1 LVKMSGM
8 QRLLDSGLEEL
19 TVMVYRMGGVAEK
32 ALAAS
37 INGFIDGKDVSKNVH
52 ELSEILVN
60 RTVEVEEK
68 AFSLIAKYQP
78 VASDLRIINSYMKVA
93 YDFERYGRYAWDISF
108 ITNRFNGK
116 ALTLDKWIFEYIGKM
131 AEKVLEMVRISINSL
146 KSLEPEFVKTM
157 TKAENA
163 TDKAYFEYLNKLV
176 EQAGITNECT
186 ISSVLVVRYLERIA
200 DHAMHI
206 MEAVVYIATGEKVTL
221 R

>member
-1 LVKMSGM
+1 ME
-8 QRLLDSGLEEL
+8 RLIDAGLEEL
-19 TVMVYRMGGVAEK
+19 TVIVYKMGGTAEK
-32 ALAAS
+32 ALSTS
-37 INGFIDGKDVSKNVH
+37 INGFVEGKDFSKDVH
-52 ELSEILVN
+52 ELAEILVN

-68 AFSLIAKYQP
+68 SFSLIAKYQP

-108 ITNRFNGK
+108 ISTRFNGK
-116 ALTLDKWIFEYIGKM
+116 TSNCDDWIFEYIEKM
-131 AEKVLEMVRISINSL
+131 AERVLQMVRISINSL
-146 KSLEPEFVKTM
+146 KRLDPDLVKSM
-157 TKAENA
+157 TEEEAA
-163 TDKAYFEYLNKLV
+163 VDKAYFEYLDKLV
-176 EQAGITNECT
+176 ERATVTNECT

>member
-1 LVKMSGM
+1 MKDM

-19 TVMVYRMGGVAEK
+19 TVMVYKMGEVAEK
-32 ALAAS
+32 ALAIS
-37 INGFIDGKDVSKNVH
+37 INGFVDGKDVSKDVL

-108 ITNRFNGK
+108 ITTRFDGK
-116 ALTLDKWIFEYIGKM
+116 SLNLNKWMFEYIGKM
-131 AEKVLEMVRISINSL
+131 AEKVLEMVRVSINSL
-146 KSLEPEFVKTM
+146 KSLDPELVKTM
-157 TKAENA
+157 IRAEN
-163 TDKAYFEYLNKLV
+163 TVDKAYFEYLDKLV
-176 EQAGITNECT
+176 EQAGVTNQIT
-186 ISSVLVVRYLERIA
+186 ISSVLIVRYLERIA

-206 MEAVVYIATGEKVTL
+206 MEAIVYIATGEKVTL

>member
-1 LVKMSGM
+1 M
-8 QRLLDSGLEEL
+8 QRLLDTGLEEL
-19 TVMVYRMGGVAEK
+19 TVLVYKMGGVAEK
-32 ALAAS
+32 ALTIS
-37 INGFIDGKDVSKNVH
+37 LNGFIDVRDVSKDVH

-68 AFSLIAKYQP
+68 AFGLIAKYQP

-108 ITNRFNGK
+108 ISTRFVGK
-116 ALTLDKWIFEYIGKM
+116 SAECDKWIHEYIGNL
-131 AEKVLEMVRISINSL
+131 AETVLQMVRISINSL
-146 KSLEPEFVKTM
+146 KSLDPELVKTM
-157 TKAENA
+157 TKTE
-163 TDKAYFEYLNKLV
+163 DSVDSSYFEYLDKLV
-176 EQAGITNECT
+176 KQAGVTNQCT

>member
-1 LVKMSGM
+1 MSDM

-19 TVMVYRMGGVAEK
+19 TVMVYKMGGVAEK
-32 ALAAS
+32 ALAIS
-37 INGFIDGKDVSKNVH
+37 INGFVDGKDVSKNVL

-78 VASDLRIINSYMKVA
+78 VASDLRIINSYIKIA

-108 ITNRFNGK
+108 ITTRFNGK
-116 ALTLDKWIFEYIGKM
+116 SLNLDKWIFEYIGKM
-131 AEKVLEMVRISINSL
+131 AEKVLEMVGVSINSL
-146 KSLEPEFVKTM
+146 KKLDPELVKTM

-163 TDKAYFEYLNKLV
+163 VDNAYFEYLDKLV
-176 EQAGITNECT
+176 EQAGVTNECT
-186 ISSVLVVRYLERIA
+186 ISTVLVVRYLERIA

-206 MEAVVYIATGEKVTL
+206 MEAIVYIATGEKVTL

>member
-1 LVKMSGM
+1 M

-19 TVMVYRMGGVAEK
+19 TVMVYKMGGVAEK
-32 ALAAS
+32 ALAIS
-37 INGFIDGKDVSKNVH
+37 IDGFVNGKDVSKNVL

-78 VASDLRIINSYMKVA
+78 VASDLRIINSYIKIA
-93 YDFERYGRYAWDISF
+93 YDFERYGRYAWDMSF

-116 ALTLDKWIFEYIGKM
+116 SLNLDKWIFEYIGKM
-131 AEKVLEMVRISINSL
+131 AEKVLEMVGVSINSL
-146 KSLEPEFVKTM
+146 KTLDPELVKTM

-163 TDKAYFEYLNKLV
+163 IDKAYFEYLDKLV
-176 EQAGITNECT
+176 EQAGVTNECT

-206 MEAVVYIATGEKVTL
+206 MEAIVYIATGEKVTL

>member
-1 LVKMSGM
+1 M

-19 TVMVYRMGGVAEK
+19 TVMVYKMGGVAEK
-32 ALAAS
+32 ALTIS
-37 INGFIDGKDVSKNVH
+37 INGFVDGKDVSKNVL

-78 VASDLRIINSYMKVA
+78 VASDLRIINSYIKIA

-108 ITNRFNGK
+108 ITTRFNGK
-116 ALTLDKWIFEYIGKM
+116 SLNLDKWIFEYIGKM
-131 AEKVLEMVRISINSL
+131 AEKVLEMVGISINSL
-146 KSLEPEFVKTM
+146 KTLDPELVKKM
-157 TKAENA
+157 TKAENGI
-163 TDKAYFEYLNKLV
+163 DKAYFEYLDKLV
-176 EQAGITNECT
+176 EQAGVTNECT
-186 ISSVLVVRYLERIA
+186 ISSVLVIRYLERIA

-206 MEAVVYIATGEKVTL
+206 MEAIVYIATGEKVTL

>member
-1 LVKMSGM
+1 ME
-8 QRLLDSGLEEL
+8 RLLDSGLEEL
-19 TVMVYRMGGVAEK
+19 TVMVYKMGGLAEK
-32 ALAAS
+32 ALATS
-37 INGFIDGKDVSKNVH
+37 IDGFVEGKDVSKEVH
-52 ELSEILVN
+52 ELAEILVS

-93 YDFERYGRYAWDISF
+93 YDLERYGRYGWDISY
-108 ITNRFNGK
+108 IGTRFNGK
-116 ALTLDKWIFEYIGKM
+116 TEGCDQWIFDYTSKL
-131 AEKVLEMVRISINSL
+131 AEKVLEMVRISMSSL
-146 KSLEPEFVKTM
+146 KKLNPELVKAM
-157 TKAENA
+157 TEMEDSV
-163 TDKAYFEYLNKLV
+163 DKAYFEFLDKLV
-176 EQAGITNECT
+176 AQAGQTSECT

>member
-1 LVKMSGM
+1 ME
-8 QRLLDSGLEEL
+8 RLLDRGLEEL
-19 TVMVYRMGGVAEK
+19 TTIVYKMGKVAEK
-32 ALAAS
+32 AVAIS
-37 INGFIDGKDVSKNVH
+37 VRGFLESKDTSKDVH
-52 ELSEILVN
+52 ELSEILVG

-108 ITNRFNGK
+108 ISTRFSGQSTCN
-116 ALTLDKWIFEYIGKM
+116 KWIFEYIGKV
-131 AEKVLEMVRISINSL
+131 AEKVLQMVTISINSL
-146 KSLEPEFVKTM
+146 KSLDTELLKTM
-157 TKAENA
+157 TKTEQGV
-163 TDKAYFEYLNKLV
+163 DDMCFEYLGKLV
-176 EQAGITNECT
+176 EEAGVTNECT

-200 DHAMHI
+200 DHATQI

>member
-1 LVKMSGM
+1 MKDM

-19 TVMVYRMGGVAEK
+19 TVMVYKMGEVAEK
-32 ALAAS
+32 ALSIS
-37 INGFIDGKDVSKNVH
+37 INGFVDGKDVSKSVL

-78 VASDLRIINSYMKVA
+78 VASDLRIINSYMKIA

-108 ITNRFNGK
+108 ITTRFDGK
-116 ALTLDKWIFEYIGKM
+116 SLSLDKWIFEYIEKM
-131 AEKVLEMVRISINSL
+131 AEKVLKMVSVSINSL
-146 KSLEPEFVKTM
+146 KSLDPELVKTM
-157 TKAENA
+157 TKSENA
-163 TDKAYFEYLNKLV
+163 IDKAYFKYLDKLV
-176 EQAGITNECT
+176 EQAGVTNECT

-206 MEAVVYIATGEKVTL
+206 MEAIVYIATGEKVTL

>member
-1 LVKMSGM
+1 ME
-8 QRLLDSGLEEL
+8 RPIDIGLEEL
-19 TVMVYRMGGVAEK
+19 TVMVYKMGGVAEK

-37 INGFIDGKDVSKNVH
+37 VEGFVAGKDQSKNVH
-52 ELSEILVN
+52 ELAEILVN

-68 AFSLIAKYQP
+68 SFGLIAKYQP

-108 ITNRFNGK
+108 ISQR
-116 ALTLDKWIFEYIGKM
+116 LDKKNACSEWVFDYIERM
-131 AEKVLEMVRISINSL
+131 AGNVLEMVRVSISSL
-146 KSLEPEFVKTM
+146 RTLDPELVKTM
-157 TKAENA
+157 TTYEEDVDTQYIEFLDELVKQAEV
-163 TDKAYFEYLNKLV
+163 TS
-176 EQAGITNECT
+176 QCT